1 MSELFMLGT
10 IKAALGLA
18 GAGEKFGIMLGE
30 KPAITL
36 DEELLAIEQ
45 IDDGYSKSKWEKA
58 QRAACRELMTLGV
71 AKWNLFMKNDSG
83 RGYTGHVGRFI
94 DLFGRLR
101 NVKIVNDEGADEA
114 GSFRAEV
121 DELWQLKDLTS
132 EFSLLRSGVRRSN
145 RVVIST
151 GFMSDDPDET
161 LLAGTGAMLYGAAS
175 TKAALAEAERL
186 REAAPYVTAACAL
199 IIKRARAFRKLL
211 ERVNSS
217 GFGQLIDKLKKAVD
231 SDVNYARY
239 GQKEK
244 EIVAVSCGIVKEVK
258 TILDTPLFTED
269 GKVTDESE
277 LIVPRVTANLNRL
290 FSRAESI
297 CQDD

>member
-18 GAGEKFGIMLGE
+18 GEEGVCEDYAEEVCEYYSDEK
-30 KPAITL
+30 
-36 DEELLAIEQ
+36 LAIAE
-45 IDDGYSKSKWEKA
+45 IVDSYSESEWEKA
-58 QRAACRELMTLGV
+58 QRAACRSLIKLGE
-71 AKWNLFMKNDSG
+71 AKWNLFVRSNS
-83 RGYTGHVGRFI
+83 RGYSGNVGRFI

-101 NVKIVNDEGADEA
+101 NVKLVNEEGVDEA

-121 DELWQLKDLTS
+121 DELWQLKDLTL
-132 EFSLLRSGVRRSN
+132 EFAPLRCGVERSCRSSFGLMN
-145 RVVIST
+145 
-151 GFMSDDPDET
+151 DYADEIF
-161 LLAGTGAMLYGAAS
+161 LAGTGAMFYGAAS

-186 REAAPYVTAACAL
+186 REAAPNVTAACAL
-199 IIKRARAFRKLL
+199 IIKRARAFRNLL
-211 ERVNSS
+211 EKVYSRE
-217 GFGQLIDKLKKAVD
+217 FDQLIDKLEKTVG

-258 TILDTPLFTED
+258 TILDTPLFTEV
-269 GKVTDESE
+269 GRLTEESE
-277 LIVPRVTANLNRL
+277 LIVPRVTANLDKL

-297 CQDD
+297 CQDG

>member
-18 GAGEKFGIMLGE
+18 GEEGVCEDYAEEVCEYYSDEK
-30 KPAITL
+30 
-36 DEELLAIEQ
+36 LAIAE
-45 IDDGYSKSKWEKA
+45 ISDDYSKSEWEKA
-58 QRAACRELMTLGV
+58 QRAACSELMALGA
-71 AKWNLFMKNDSG
+71 AKWNLFVKNDSG

-101 NVKIVNDEGADEA
+101 NVKIVNDEGADET

-121 DELWQLKDLTS
+121 DELWQLKDLTL
-132 EFSLLRSGVRRSN
+132 EFAPLRSGVRRSN

-151 GFMSDDPDET
+151 GVMSDDPDET
-161 LLAGTGAMLYGAAS
+161 FLAGAGAMLYGAAS

-186 REAAPYVTAACAL
+186 REAAPNVTAACAR

-211 ERVNSS
+211 EEVNSYK
-217 GFGQLIDKLKKAVD
+217 FRVLIDKLKKAVD

-239 GQKEK
+239 GQEEK

-269 GKVTDESE
+269 GKLTEESE
-277 LIVPRVTANLNRL
+277 LIVPRVTANLDRL

-297 CQDD
+297 CQDG